1 MRVHQ
6 IIGSIGL
13 HGNRKVERV
22 ECKNSNSNKAKRS
35 KLKDCGYTREQ
46 RLHILAIMSEMK
58 DYNTTC

>member
-1 MRVHQ
+1 MIVHQ
-6 IIGSIGL
+6 IIGSLGL
-13 HGNRKVERV
+13 QGNRKVVRV
-22 ECKNSNSNKAKRS
+22 ECKNSNKAKRS